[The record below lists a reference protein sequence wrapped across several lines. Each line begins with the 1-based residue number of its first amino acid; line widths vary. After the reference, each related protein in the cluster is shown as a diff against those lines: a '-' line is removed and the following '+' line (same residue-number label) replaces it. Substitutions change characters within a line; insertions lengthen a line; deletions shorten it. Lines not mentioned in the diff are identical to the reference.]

1 MARRKRRVT
10 NPILEHIPREGVNP
24 IKVRLDHRTI
34 ITVANMKKFEEW
46 KKRYPNAEVIKD

>member
-34 ITVANMKKFEEW
+34 ITVATMEKFEQW
-46 KKRYPNAEVIKD
+46 KERYPNAEVIKD